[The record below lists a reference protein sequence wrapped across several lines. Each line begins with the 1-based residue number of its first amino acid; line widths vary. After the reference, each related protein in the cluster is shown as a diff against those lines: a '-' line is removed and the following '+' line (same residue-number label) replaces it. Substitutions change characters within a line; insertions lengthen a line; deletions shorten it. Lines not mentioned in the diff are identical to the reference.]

1 MENLSGRVALVT
13 GGSGGLGTA
22 ICEALAEAGIAVV
35 VGYNASRE
43 RAEKLADNLPPVTAG
58 HRALPAR
65 VTDSAALATLARQIE
80 AIYGRCDILVNCA
93 GTTRF
98 VAHNDL
104 DA

>member
-22 ICEALAEAGIAVV
+22 ICQALAEAGVAVV
-35 VGYNASRE
+35 VGYNASQE
-43 RAEKLADNLPPVTAG
+43 RAEKLSDSLPPVKAG
-58 HRALPAR
+58 HRALLAS
-65 VTDSAALATLARQIE
+65 VTDSTALASLASEIDT
-80 AIYGRCDILVNCA
+80 AYGHCDILVNCA

-104 DA
+104 D